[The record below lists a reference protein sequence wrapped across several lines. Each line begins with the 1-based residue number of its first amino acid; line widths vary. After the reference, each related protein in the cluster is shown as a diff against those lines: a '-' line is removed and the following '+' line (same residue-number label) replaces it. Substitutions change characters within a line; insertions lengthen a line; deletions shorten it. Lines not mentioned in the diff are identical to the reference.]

1 MKHASILILILLAS
15 LSAACSD
22 DKGGNSGR
30 LPDKGIVIELSTG
43 QLDTKAHLYSQ
54 ASLHHVNRV
63 YAVLYH
69 CPEDVGGDTTVVASQ
84 LLMKGS
90 EPWNPS
96 DDEHN
101 YRPGQPQTETFEL
114 HLPQEDIFKVPGWFM
129 IVCVGLDEASGET
142 YGLTYEKTPAF
153 IKRGASLS
161 EAKAVLAK
169 EAKADPI
176 RYEKDPSANPD
187 TEPKQDKDLIAY
199 GQPDIAHSELF
210 AGWQAFDFM
219 PDDLNVVR
227 VELRRRVAGVLC
239 YLSDIPYKLNI
250 GETPYRVTEV
260 RLNLFGK
267 QNSQIS
273 LLRKVDDLGKPNLED
288 FGTAVAGKEVCETL
302 CKFDLMGFKP
312 QANTSG
318 DDMLYAIPTSHL
330 NGRKQLENTILMGA
344 YVLPIHNAIQDNFP
358 TLELELWGLEYDD
371 SSDDHITE
379 GSTLTKIKSF
389 PAIYEEQKNP
399 EVYDLHPNM
408 IYHIGH
414 KQDNDNTEGDYPE
427 SLAGTKV
434 TVEADDWHEIDIPVE
449 FPDVPIVPMMS
460 LRDNE
465 GNKYKTEP
473 EEDGDDYYIF
483 DCIGSTGNLKLG
495 ISSSILYKNW
505 NLTVLGDGIEFWDNA
520 SSRYVKVLSGS
531 GSQDIY
537 IRMADYVSVSDWQ
550 DGEETRKFQ
559 IQLQALDKEG
569 NLVADATSTFTVEQY
584 NALIVDM
591 EDSRGDGGYRGFS
604 HFNYRAKRN
613 TITGAV
619 EYDGDK
625 IQWGYFRS
633 LNVTPDWAN
642 GYSNYWEFITST
654 WIDDFYGSAIQV
666 CALGKYGKELQIN
679 YDNATSEDPL
689 WYLPACDEL
698 EWFLNQYKNKEVNI
712 KRDQF
717 YWTCNQAGFWLDA
730 FVHKLTQSGEFVWD
744 KHRKDNW
751 YYARQ
756 ACHAQ

>member
-1 MKHASILILILLAS
+1 MRYVSILILILLAS

-22 DKGGNSGR
+22 DEGGNPGG
-30 LPDKGIVIELSTG
+30 LPDKGIVVELSTG

-69 CPEDVGGDTTVVASQ
+69 CGDMSTTDIDPEETTVVASQ

-90 EPWNPS
+90 DPWNPS

-114 HLPQEDIFKVPGWFM
+114 KLPQEDIFKVPGRFM

-142 YGLTYEKTPAF
+142 YGLTYEKTPEF
-153 IKRGASLS
+153 IKRGANLS

-169 EAKADPI
+169 EAQAGPTP
-176 RYEKDPSANPD
+176 YEKDPSANPG
-187 TEPKQDKDLIAY
+187 TEPKQDKDLITY

-267 QNSQIS
+267 QNSQIG
-273 LLRKVDDLGKPNLED
+273 LLRKVDDLGKPTLED

-312 QANTSG
+312 QATASG
-318 DDMLYAIPTSHL
+318 NNDMLYAIPASHL
-330 NGRKQLENTILMGA
+330 EGRKQLENTILMGA
-344 YVLPIHNAIQDNFP
+344 YVLPISNATQDNSP
-358 TLELELWGLEYDD
+358 TLELELWGYEYGD
-371 SSDDHITE
+371 SEENDIKPESE
-379 GSTLTKIKSF
+379 LTMIKSF
-389 PAIYEEQKNP
+389 PAIYEGQENP

-414 KQDNDNTEGDYPE
+414 KQDNNTEGDYPE

-434 TVEADDWHEIDIPVE
+434 TVEVDDWHEIDIPVE
-449 FPDVPIVPMMS
+449 FPDVPIVPLMS

-483 DCIGSTGNLKLG
+483 DCIGSTGNLKLD

-505 NLTVLGDGIEFWDNA
+505 MLTVLGDGIEFWDNA
-520 SSRYVKVLSGS
+520 QSEYVKKLSGS
-531 GSQDIY
+531 GAQDIY
-537 IRMADYVSVSDWQ
+537 IRMADYASVSDWQ
-550 DGEETRKFQ
+550 DGKETRKVQ
-559 IQLQALDKEG
+559 IQLEALGEDD
-569 NLVADATSTFTVEQY
+569 NPVTDATSTFTVEQY

-591 EDSRGDGGYRGFS
+591 NGYDRNGYRGFS
-604 HFNYRAKRN
+604 HFNYGAKRN
-613 TITGAV
+613 TVTGKL
-619 EYDGDK
+619 ESEGEK
-625 IQWGYFRS
+625 MQWGYFS
-633 LNVTPDWAN
+633 SHLASVWDEDGDDVYYWIKEH
-642 GYSNYWEFITST
+642 SNYHDAFW
-654 WIDDFYGSAIQV
+654 GSAIQR
-666 CALGKYGKELQIN
+666 CLRGKYGAEVTP
-679 YDNATSEDPL
+679 YDDTF
-689 WYLPACDEL
+689 WYLPGGNELKELLVNYKDDPSANLKYDEFY
-698 EWFLNQYKNKEVNI
+698 WSAINYSI
-712 KRDQF
+712 KRVYAYRIISED
-717 YWTCNQAGFWLDA
+717 YWERHD
-730 FVHKLTQSGEFVWD
+730 
-744 KHRKDNW
+744 KDNW

-756 ACHAQ
+756 ACNAQ